1 MSKDWEDLDT
11 EKLLR
16 KQREQQEQTT
26 SAGVGGYEVPMGAP
40 LRPPVPPYE
49 PVEPVKKT
57 RKKKPR
63 K

>member
-26 SAGVGGYEVPMGAP
+26 SGNVGGYEVPLGGP
-40 LRPPVPPYE
+40 LRPPIPPYE
-49 PVEPVKKT
+49 PVEPKPKKRPK
-57 RKKKPR
+57 RK
-63 K
+63 